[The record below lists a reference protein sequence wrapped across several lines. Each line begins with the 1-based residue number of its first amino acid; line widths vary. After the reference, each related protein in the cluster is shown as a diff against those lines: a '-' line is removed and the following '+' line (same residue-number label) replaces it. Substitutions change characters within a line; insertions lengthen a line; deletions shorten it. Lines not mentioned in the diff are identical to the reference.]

1 MALTMPALRVFLDI
15 DIDVPGW
22 MREPTWWRP
31 LTHFISA
38 FLLDHQAGGLF
49 FVIFFEELGVPLPAP
64 GDVAIIYG
72 GYLTS
77 TGAIPYPL
85 AFAAVVSGAVLG
97 SACNLTI
104 SRRYGRPF
112 IQRFGRYVGITDQRM
127 AEAERI
133 FKRWGPWAI
142 IVGRQIPGM
151 RIVLSALSG
160 ILGVPYRVFIPCVL
174 ISASI
179 WAAIFLEI
187 GRLVGPS
194 VGKLFSLFPAEL
206 LPWLA
211 LGLILV
217 AIGYLAYRHG
227 FKPKANRD
235 PVEQPQ

>member
-1 MALTMPALRVFLDI
+1 MALTMPALRAFLNF
-15 DIDVPGW
+15 DIDVPRW

-31 LTHFISA
+31 LTQFISA
-38 FLLDHQAGGLF
+38 FVLDHQAGGLF

-72 GYLTS
+72 GYLTTS
-77 TGAIPYPL
+77 GAIPYPL

-112 IQRFGRYVGITDQRM
+112 IQRFGRYIGITDKRM
-127 AEAERI
+127 AQAERI

-142 IVGRQIPGM
+142 IIGRQIPGM

-187 GRLVGPS
+187 GRLLGPS
-194 VGKLFSLFPAEL
+194 VGNLFSLFPAEL
-206 LPWLA
+206 VPWLA
-211 LGLILV
+211 VGLILL

-227 FKPKANRD
+227 FKPKASGD
-235 PVEQPQ
+235 PVQQPQ